1 MNIVKTIEQYDEN
14 NIYFCDPIKNNV
26 MNEGFFIRILYSTP
40 LFVINGINLFI
51 SLNDVSIDKYY
62 NKYKCCFIANNHK
75 QMIDDIKLIEEAL
88 LKNVNIKNKIP
99 QFKIYEQLRNGNIKI
114 FSDNIEKINNN
125 NLFML
130 KISGI
135 WETEFQYGVTYKFVK
150 INHP

>member
-26 MNEGFFIRILYSTP
+26 MNDGFFIRILYSTP

-51 SLNDVSIDKYY
+51 SLNYVNIDKYY
-62 NKYKCCFIANNHK
+62 NKYKCSFSPNNHK
-75 QMIDDIKLIEEAL
+75 QMIDSVKLIEETL

-114 FSDNIEKINNN
+114 FSENIEKISN

-135 WETEFQYGVTYKFVK
+135 WETEFHYGVTYKFVK